1 MQSSS
6 RKKRVCSLSANGFR
20 FGLVVSTF
28 NREIGLR
35 LEEGAR
41 RFLEERGAAKADIRT
56 FFVPGAFEIP
66 LLLKKLAASG
76 KYDALVAL
84 GVVIRGETA
93 HFDYVAGEASRGI
106 AQVAYDFGLP
116 VGFGLLT
123 TENKKQ
129 ALGRSHKGE
138 EAASAALE
146 MVYQLKKV

>member
-1 MQSSS
+1 MQRSSP
-6 RKKRVCSLSANGFR
+6 KKTILLSAKNFR

-35 LEEGAR
+35 LEKGAR
-41 RFLEERGAAKADIRT
+41 HFLEERGAEKSNIQT

-66 LLLKKLAASG
+66 LLLKKLAESG

-129 ALGRSHKGE
+129 ALDRGDKGE

-146 MVYQLKKV
+146 MIHQLKKV